1 MVFINTKKYS
11 LKFIIFPT
19 KKVDSPNT
27 PLSIYLFKVN
37 NRNT

>member
-1 MVFINTKKYS
+1 MTTHDRS
-11 LKFIIFPT
+11 IIFPT
-19 KKVDSPNT
+19 KKVDSPHT